1 MTNTSLPPE
10 SNGVSSPRISGR
22 TKLQAAIDIGTNSFH
37 LIIAEVGERGEF
49 SIVTSEKELVRLGES
64 KGDIRHLSDA
74 AIERGLTALKR
85 FRTIADSFGAEIH
98 AVATSAVREADNG
111 NRFVK
116 RARKEVGVKVEII
129 AGTEEARLI
138 HLGVLQALPVFDK
151 QVFVVDIGGGSTEV
165 LIGKAGN
172 TLGARSMK
180 IGHLRLTNR
189 FFPEGKIEGNAVKRC
204 RQHVRS
210 FIAPTVTKLKPL
222 GFDVAIGCSGTI
234 GSLGD
239 ILRLQQQAAKGSAH
253 LDTEIHAKALRKIVD
268 ELASHK
274 TASRRTRIAGLTE
287 RRADVIVGGA
297 ILLDELFRAF
307 DIKSMLVS
315 PFALRE
321 GVLLD
326 RSSGVEGGKKRL
338 SDLRRDSLER
348 MMTIFENDRAH
359 VTHATHLALQL
370 FDDLADIHGYGE
382 AERELLHGAGW
393 LHNLG
398 LFISHSAHHHHS
410 EYIIGNT
417 DLLLGFTQRET
428 VIMAQTA
435 RYHRRSA
442 PKSEHTRFKALADNE
457 QQLIR
462 WLASMLRVG
471 IALDRTRCQLIKSLK
486 ANVKRSSIKISVKT
500 AKGIKNSDAEVEI
513 WTAQARSSML
523 SDTSGRQVTI
533 TT

>member
-1 MTNTSLPPE
+1 MTNPSQLQDT
-10 SNGVSSPRISGR
+10 NGVSSPRITGR

-74 AIERGLTALKR
+74 AIERGITALKR

-116 RARKEVGVKVEII
+116 RARKEAGVNVEII

-165 LIGKAGN
+165 LIGKAGK

-180 IGHLRLTNR
+180 IGHLRVTNR
-189 FFPEGKIEGNAVKRC
+189 FFPGGKIEGNAVKRC

-239 ILRLQQQAAKGSAH
+239 ILRLQQQALQGSAH
-253 LDTEIHAKALRKIVD
+253 LDNEIHAKALRKVVD

-274 TASRRTRIAGLTE
+274 TASRRARIEGLTE

-326 RSSGVEGGKKRL
+326 RSSGVEGGSKRL
-338 SDLRRDSLER
+338 ADLRRDSLER
-348 MMTIFENDRAH
+348 MMVTFENDRMH
-359 VTHATHLALQL
+359 VTHATELALQL
-370 FDDLADIHGYGE
+370 FDDLSELHGYGAE
-382 AERELLHGAGW
+382 ERELLKAAGW

-398 LFISHSAHHHHS
+398 LYISHSAHHQHS
-410 EYIIGNT
+410 EYIIRNT

-428 VIMAQTA
+428 EIMAQTA

-442 PKSEHTRFKALADNE
+442 PKREHTRFQALAGDE

-462 WLASMLRVG
+462 WLASVLRVG
-471 IALDRTRCQLIKSLK
+471 IALDRTRSQLVRSLS
-486 ANVKRSSIKISVKT
+486 ANVKRKSIKISVKA
-500 AKGIKNSDAEVEI
+500 AKGVKEDDLSVEI
-513 WTAQARSSML
+513 WTAQARASML
-523 SDTSGRQVTI
+523 RDTSGKEINVEI
-533 TT
+533 